1 MPLYQFVQNDKELE
15 KQNEC
20 HVVYLVMLHLKEFP
34 RSMHDTVIFQ
44 KQIIVINVNHVY
56 FIFY

>member
-1 MPLYQFVQNDKELE
+1 MPLYQFVQNDKELA

-20 HVVYLVMLHLKEFP
+20 VIYLVMLHLKEFP
-34 RSMHDTVIFQ
+34 RSMVRTVIFQ
-44 KQIIVINVNHVY
+44 KQITVINVNHVY